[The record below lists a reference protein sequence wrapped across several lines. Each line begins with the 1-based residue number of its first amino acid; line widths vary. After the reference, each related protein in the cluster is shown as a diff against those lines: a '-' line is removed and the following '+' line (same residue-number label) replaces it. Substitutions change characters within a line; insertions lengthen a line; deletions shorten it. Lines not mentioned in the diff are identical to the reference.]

1 MRSYCI
7 LKPFLKCD
15 DISSISLRSVGF
27 CKKISSSGGSEKIRK
42 QLDEI

>member
-7 LKPFLKCD
+7 LKPSFECN
-15 DISSISLRSVGF
+15 DITFISLRSVDF

-42 QLDEI
+42 QLEEI